1 MDNVSVDVKLR
12 SVGDG
17 LVGDNLR
24 MFTAAELTTTS
35 IEQNEENVTE
45 EELIFAA
52 EEPEEEGQLYR
63 VRISMTS

>member
-24 MFTAAELTTTS
+24 MFTAAELTTS

>member
-17 LVGDNLR
+17 LGGDNLR
-24 MFTAAELTTTS
+24 MFTAAELSTTS
-35 IEQNEENVTE
+35 IEQNEDNVTE

-52 EEPEEEGQLYR
+52 EELEEGQLYR